1 MKSGFI
7 FRPTTSRSFERV
19 SVKFF
24 KGILFKRPIDSTKIA
39 RRKKIFPYILSNI
52 SHLYEGRIYFSSNIS
67 ILRKKKGRDYL
78 SLSIKRYKIIRSI
91 VILRNIYLQKKRNL
105 FKQRIDSTKGKK
117 NISLDFISDI
127 SHTKG
132 GFIFRPTTSR
142 SFERASVKFFLSKEE
157 RSKLSIIKRSER
169 YRLNVM
175 KQFDPL

>member
-91 VILRNIYLQKKRNL
+91 VILRNIYLQGKRNL
-105 FKQRIDSTKGKK
+105 FKQRIDSTKRKK
-117 NISLDFISDI
+117 KYFFTFYLRYFSYEERIYFSPNDI
-127 SHTKG
+127 SILRKSIHE
-132 GFIFRPTTSR
+132 IFP
-142 SFERASVKFFLSKEE
+142 FERRKLEE
-157 RSKLSIIKRSER
+157 KAGEA
-169 YRLNVM
+169 
-175 KQFDPL
+175 

>member
-1 MKSGFI
+1 MFPYILSPIFLTYMKSGFI

-24 KGILFKRPIDSTKIA
+24 KGILFKRRIDSTKIA
-39 RRKKIFPYILSNI
+39 AR
-52 SHLYEGRIYFSSNIS
+52 E
-67 ILRKKKGRDYL
+67 
-78 SLSIKRYKIIRSI
+78 
-91 VILRNIYLQKKRNL
+91 
-105 FKQRIDSTKGKK
+105 K
-117 NISLDFISDI
+117 NISLYFIHNI
-127 SHTKG
+127 SHMKG
-132 GFIFRPTTSR
+132 GFIFCPTTSR